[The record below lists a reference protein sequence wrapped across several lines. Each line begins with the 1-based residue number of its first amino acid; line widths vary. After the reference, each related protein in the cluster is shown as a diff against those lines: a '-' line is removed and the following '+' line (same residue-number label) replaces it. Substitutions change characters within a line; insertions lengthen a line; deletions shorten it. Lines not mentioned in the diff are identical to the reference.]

1 MRDCKTAVFLTH
13 DGVELLYRHW
23 PATQPGAGPRK
34 AVVMFHRGHEHGGRM
49 AHLPAELDLPDY
61 DFSPGMPAAT
71 ACHPARA
78 ATARASRPAC
88 AMCRPSSITSAR
100 CMPSSSP
107 IWPCWPKAWVPC

>member
-61 DFSPGMPAAT
+61 DFFA
-71 ACHPARA
+71 
-78 ATARASRPAC
+78 
-88 AMCRPSSITSAR
+88 
-100 CMPSSSP
+100 
-107 IWPCWPKAWVPC
+107 